1 MVNTRM
7 KGMVYPLDIYL
18 VLAPIPVH
26 IDTKACGHIESTSRV
41 ATLSTY
47 ATRGREGH
55 ISYPLRR
62 HLREVRYLNNALLSI
77 SVPLGEIPKDNI
89 DCRFPD
95 EDVVALRE
103 AWSCDPSVLS
113 PLIVLGNNNTWAICE
128 ILSGFGIFNKLGKCH
143 TPLTRVD

>member
-7 KGMVYPLDIYL
+7 KGMVYPLDISFSPQYQSIL
-18 VLAPIPVH
+18 IPKPV
-26 IDTKACGHIESTSRV
+26 V
-41 ATLSTY
+41 TLSQL
-47 ATRGREGH
+47 AEWPHCLPTRGREGH
-55 ISYPLRR
+55 IGYLLRR
-62 HLREVRYLNNALLSI
+62 HLREVRYLNNAPLSI